1 MKEISGLD
9 LKTTDGKL
17 GFCYGEDIFGP
28 SPEIRYLDDIRASLA
43 EPDSD
48 GPEEVYCI
56 AMDVGKECDKEDI
69 ISRNLLFGIVTYAKG
84 MIGKGPVRSQ
94 GHSHIISPSCGYST
108 PEVYEIWEGEA
119 IVYMQESGSDD
130 AGNCYAVYAKAGD
143 IVIVPP
149 DWVHAAVNANKEK
162 NMTFGAW
169 CVRDYGFNY
178 EDVRR
183 HHGIAFYPEYEGD
196 TLCWKQN
203 PSYQSGKLIKQ
214 NAREYKEFGIQ
225 KGIPMYKQFEQEKD
239 KFDFVVNPQNYQEL
253 WKNFRP

>member
-56 AMDVGKECDKEDI
+56 AMDVGKECDKEYI
-69 ISRNLLFGIVTYAKG
+69 ISRNLLFGIVTYAKA
-84 MIGKGPVRSQ
+84 
-94 GHSHIISPSCGYST
+94 
-108 PEVYEIWEGEA
+108 E
-119 IVYMQESGSDD
+119 
-130 AGNCYAVYAKAGD
+130 D

-183 HHGIAFYPEYEGD
+183 HHGKPD
-196 TLCWKQN
+196 QT
-203 PSYQSGKLIKQ
+203 IK
-214 NAREYKEFGIQ
+214 A
-225 KGIPMYKQFEQEKD
+225 EKNH
-239 KFDFVVNPQNYQEL
+239 F
-253 WKNFRP
+253 FR